1 MKVLKEIR
9 IIAVEITVFVAY
21 LSRGKVRGK

>member
-1 MKVLKEIR
+1 MEVLKEIR
-9 IIAVEITVFVAY
+9 IIAVEITICVAY